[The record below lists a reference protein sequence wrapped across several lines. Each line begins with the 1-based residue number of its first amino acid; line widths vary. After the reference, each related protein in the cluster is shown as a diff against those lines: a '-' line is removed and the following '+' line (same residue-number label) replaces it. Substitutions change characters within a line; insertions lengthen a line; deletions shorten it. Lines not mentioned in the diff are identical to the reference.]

1 MAQFQINVS
10 GQTFI
15 MKPTIESEIPQ
26 LSNIIEEVFIEYG
39 WTYVEVDEVPD
50 FINFNQVYADPTRA
64 MIFSV
69 KVVNGK
75 SEIIGCIALKFNSE
89 GPYLSRVYL
98 KQAYRGF
105 GLGKWM
111 SIEMMKL
118 ARERGFEQI
127 HLWTD
132 TRFIGAHHMYHRVGF
147 SMSGLMRS
155 LHDIN
160 NSFEFKME
168 ATL

>member
-1 MAQFQINVS
+1 MTQFQFITAN
-10 GQTFI
+10 QTFW
-15 MKPTIESEIPQ
+15 MEPTIESEIPH
-26 LSNIIEEVFIEYG
+26 LSNIIESVFIEYN
-39 WTYVEVDEVPD
+39 WSYVESDEVPD
-50 FINFNQVYADPTRA
+50 FINFNQAYADPERA

-69 KVVNGK
+69 KSVTNNQ
-75 SEIIGCIALKFNSE
+75 EIIGCIALKFNNE

-98 KQAYRGF
+98 KQDFRGF

-111 SIEMMKL
+111 SVEMMNL
-118 ARERGFEQI
+118 ARERGFKHI

-132 TRFIGAHHMYHRVGF
+132 TRFIAAHHMYLRVGF
-147 SMSGLMRS
+147 SMSGLLRS

-168 ATL
+168 APL

>member
-1 MAQFQINVS
+1 MAQFHKKVS
-10 GQTFI
+10 EQSFMMEPAI
-15 MKPTIESEIPQ
+15 ASEIPE
-26 LSNIIEEVFIEYG
+26 LLKIIEDVFIEYG
-39 WTYVEVDEVPD
+39 WTYVESDEVPD
-50 FINFNQVYADPTRA
+50 FINFNNVYGDSSRA

-69 KVVNGK
+69 KSVGK
-75 SEIIGCIALKFNSE
+75 NPEIIGCIALKFNSE

-98 KQAYRGF
+98 KQAFRGY

-111 SIEMMKL
+111 TIEMMKL
-118 ARERGFEQI
+118 ARDRGFDHI

-132 TRFIGAHHMYHRVGF
+132 TRFIGAHHMYLRVGF
-147 SMSGLMRS
+147 SMSGLIRS

-168 ATL
+168 APL